1 MVLIRYVNYTAMET
15 PNQIQLTEK
24 DKARYRKEIEKVDLE
39 IEQEIMKR
47 IPDKLDMLMG
57 SSHLDN
63 AQLQLVQD
71 VAKLYQFLST
81 FPLQSI
87 ELRQKILFALQYFID
102 PDDEIPD
109 SIPKLGFLDDAA
121 VVRWIVDDIIDDN
134 REIIQA

>member
-1 MVLIRYVNYTAMET
+1 MET

-24 DKARYRKEIEKVDLE
+24 DKARYRKDIEKIDLE
-39 IEQEIMKR
+39 IEQEVMKCF
-47 IPDKLDMLMG
+47 PDKLDLLMG
-57 SSHLDN
+57 LSHLDN

-81 FPLQSI
+81 YPIESI
-87 ELRQKILFALQYFID
+87 ELRKKILFALQYFID
-102 PDDEIPD
+102 PDDDIPD

-134 REIIQA
+134 REIIKA

>member
-1 MVLIRYVNYTAMET
+1 MET

-24 DKARYRKEIEKVDLE
+24 DKARYRKDIEKIDLE
-39 IEQEIMKR
+39 IEQEVMKC
-47 IPDKLDMLMG
+47 IPDKLDLLMG
-57 SSHLDN
+57 LSHLDN

-81 FPLQSI
+81 YPIKSI
-87 ELRQKILFALQYFID
+87 ELRKKILFALQYFID
-102 PDDEIPD
+102 PDDDIPD

-134 REIIQA
+134 REIIKA

>member
-1 MVLIRYVNYTAMET
+1 
-15 PNQIQLTEK
+15 
-24 DKARYRKEIEKVDLE
+24 
-39 IEQEIMKR
+39 MKR
-47 IPDKLDMLMG
+47 VPDKLELLMG
-57 SSHLDN
+57 SPHLDN
-63 AQLQLVQD
+63 AQLELVQN

-81 FPLQSI
+81 YPMQSI

-102 PDDEIPD
+102 PDDDIPD

>member
-1 MVLIRYVNYTAMET
+1 MET

-24 DKARYRKEIEKVDLE
+24 DKARYRKDIEKIDLE
-39 IEQEIMKR
+39 IEQEVMKC
-47 IPDKLDMLMG
+47 IPDKLDLLMG
-57 SSHLDN
+57 LSHLDN

-81 FPLQSI
+81 YPIQSI
-87 ELRQKILFALQYFID
+87 ELRKKILFAMQYFID
-102 PDDEIPD
+102 PDDDIPD

-134 REIIQA
+134 REIIKA

>member
-1 MVLIRYVNYTAMET
+1 MET

-24 DKARYRKEIEKVDLE
+24 DKARYRKDIEKIDLE
-39 IEQEIMKR
+39 IEQEVMKC
-47 IPDKLDMLMG
+47 IPDKLDLLRG
-57 SSHLDN
+57 LSHLDN

-81 FPLQSI
+81 YPIQSI
-87 ELRQKILFALQYFID
+87 ELRKKILFALQYFID
-102 PDDEIPD
+102 PDDDIPD

-134 REIIQA
+134 REIIKAL

>member
-1 MVLIRYVNYTAMET
+1 MET

-24 DKARYRKEIEKVDLE
+24 DKARYRKEIEQVDLE
-39 IEQEIMKR
+39 IEKEVLSR
-47 IPDKLDMLMG
+47 VPDKLDVLMG

-81 FPLQSI
+81 YPIQST
-87 ELRQKILFALQYFID
+87 ELRQKILFALQYFVD
-102 PDDEIPD
+102 PDDDIPD
-109 SIPKLGFLDDAA
+109 SVPKIGFLDDAA

-134 REIIQA
+134 REIVQA

>member
-1 MVLIRYVNYTAMET
+1 MET

-24 DKARYRKEIEKVDLE
+24 DKARYRKEIEQIDLE
-39 IEQEIMKR
+39 IEQEVMGR
-47 IPDKLDMLMG
+47 VPDKLELLMG

-71 VAKLYQFLST
+71 VAKLYQFLSA
-81 FPLQSI
+81 FPVQSI
-87 ELRQKILFALQYFID
+87 ELRQKILFALQYFND
-102 PDDEIPD
+102 PDDDIPD

>member
-1 MVLIRYVNYTAMET
+1 MET

-24 DKARYRKEIEKVDLE
+24 DKARYRKEIEQVDLE
-39 IEQEIMKR
+39 IEQEVMKR

-57 SSHLDN
+57 LSHLDN

-71 VAKLYQFLST
+71 VTKLYEFLSIY
-81 FPLQSI
+81 PLQSI

-102 PDDEIPD
+102 PDDDIPD

-134 REIIQA
+134 IEIIQA

>member
-1 MVLIRYVNYTAMET
+1 MET

-24 DKARYRKEIEKVDLE
+24 DKARYRKDIEKIDLE
-39 IEQEIMKR
+39 IEQEVMKC
-47 IPDKLDMLMG
+47 IPDKLDLLMG
-57 SSHLDN
+57 LSHLDN

-81 FPLQSI
+81 YPIESI
-87 ELRQKILFALQYFID
+87 ELRKKILFALQYFID
-102 PDDEIPD
+102 PDDDIPD
-109 SIPKLGFLDDAA
+109 STPILGFLDDAA

>member
-1 MVLIRYVNYTAMET
+1 MET

-24 DKARYRKEIEKVDLE
+24 DKARYQKDIEKIDLE
-39 IEQEIMKR
+39 IEQEVMKC
-47 IPDKLDMLMG
+47 IPDKLDLLMG
-57 SSHLDN
+57 LSHLDN

-81 FPLQSI
+81 YPIQSI
-87 ELRQKILFALQYFID
+87 ELRKKILFALQYFID
-102 PDDEIPD
+102 PDDDIPD

-134 REIIQA
+134 REIIKA

>member
-1 MVLIRYVNYTAMET
+1 MCIR
-15 PNQIQLTEK
+15 
-24 DKARYRKEIEKVDLE
+24 DSRYRKEIEQVDLE

-121 VVRWIVDDIIDDN
+121 VVRWIIDDIIDDN

>member
-1 MVLIRYVNYTAMET
+1 MET

-24 DKARYRKEIEKVDLE
+24 DKARYRKDIEKIDLG
-39 IEQEIMKR
+39 IEQEVMKC
-47 IPDKLDMLMG
+47 IPDKLDLLMG
-57 SSHLDN
+57 LSHLDN

-81 FPLQSI
+81 YPIESI
-87 ELRQKILFALQYFID
+87 ELRKKILFALQYFID
-102 PDDEIPD
+102 PDDDIPE

>member
-1 MVLIRYVNYTAMET
+1 MET

-24 DKARYRKEIEKVDLE
+24 DKARYRKEIEQVDIE
-39 IEQEIMKR
+39 IEQEVMKR
-47 IPDKLDMLMG
+47 IPDKLELLMG
-57 SSHLDN
+57 LSHLDN

-71 VAKLYQFLST
+71 VAKLYQFLSIY
-81 FPLQSI
+81 PVQSI

-109 SIPKLGFLDDAA
+109 NIPKLGFLDDAA

>member
-1 MVLIRYVNYTAMET
+1 
-15 PNQIQLTEK
+15 
-24 DKARYRKEIEKVDLE
+24 
-39 IEQEIMKR
+39 MKR

-121 VVRWIVDDIIDDN
+121 VVRWIIDDIIDDN

>member
-1 MVLIRYVNYTAMET
+1 MET

-24 DKARYRKEIEKVDLE
+24 DKARYRKEIEQIDLE
-39 IEQEIMKR
+39 IEKEVLSR
-47 IPDKLDMLMG
+47 VPDKLELLIG

-81 FPLQSI
+81 YPIQST

-102 PDDEIPD
+102 PDDDIPD
-109 SIPKLGFLDDAA
+109 SIPKIGFLDDAA

-134 REIIQA
+134 REIIKA

>member
-1 MVLIRYVNYTAMET
+1 MET

-24 DKARYRKEIEKVDLE
+24 DKARYRKEIEQVDLE

-121 VVRWIVDDIIDDN
+121 VVRWIIDDIIDDN

>member
-1 MVLIRYVNYTAMET
+1 MET

-24 DKARYRKEIEKVDLE
+24 DKARYRKEIEQVDLE
-39 IEQEIMKR
+39 IEQEVMKR

-57 SSHLDN
+57 LSHLDN

-121 VVRWIVDDIIDDN
+121 VVRWIIDDIIDDN

>member
-1 MVLIRYVNYTAMET
+1 MET

-24 DKARYRKEIEKVDLE
+24 DKERYRKDIEKIDLE
-39 IEQEIMKR
+39 IEQEVMKC
-47 IPDKLDMLMG
+47 IPDKLDLLMG
-57 SSHLDN
+57 LSHLDN

-81 FPLQSI
+81 NPIQSI
-87 ELRQKILFALQYFID
+87 ELRKKILFALQYFID
-102 PDDEIPD
+102 PNDDIPD

-134 REIIQA
+134 SEIIKA

>member
-1 MVLIRYVNYTAMET
+1 MET
-15 PNQIQLTEK
+15 PNQIQLTKE

-39 IEQEIMKR
+39 IEQEVMKR
-47 IPDKLDMLMG
+47 IPDKLEMLMG
-57 SSHLDN
+57 LSHLDN

-71 VAKLYQFLST
+71 VTKLYEFLSIY
-81 FPLQSI
+81 PLQSI

-102 PDDEIPD
+102 PDDDIPD

>member
-1 MVLIRYVNYTAMET
+1 MET

-24 DKARYRKEIEKVDLE
+24 DKERYRKDIEKIDLE
-39 IEQEIMKR
+39 IEQEVMKS
-47 IPDKLDMLMG
+47 IPDKLELLMG

-81 FPLQSI
+81 YPIESI
-87 ELRQKILFALQYFID
+87 ELRKKILFALQYFID
-102 PDDEIPD
+102 PDDDIPD

-121 VVRWIVDDIIDDN
+121 VVRWVVDDIIDDN
-134 REIIQA
+134 REIIKA